1 MLCAR
6 GLSAAILEL
15 ERQHLITHLLFA
27 DDSLLFF
34 RATLEDCAGVRHCLN
49 LYEKASG
56 QLINHEN
63 SGLSFRPNSSADM
76 IDAIKTMLSIPVVH
90 EHELYLG
97 LPVCS
102 MRNKKLKFLNL
113 TERVSK
119 RLQGWGRKIFSS
131 GGKESLLKSVIQS
144 IPTYSMTCFYV
155 PKAICDKLKES
166 AQISGGGRKMVERKC
181 IRNLG
186 KRCVNQN
193 AWAVWSFDI

>member
-56 QLINHEN
+56 QLINYEN
-63 SGLSFRPNSSADM
+63 SGLSFSPNSSADM

-97 LPVCS
+97 LPV
-102 MRNKKLKFLNL
+102 
-113 TERVSK
+113 
-119 RLQGWGRKIFSS
+119 
-131 GGKESLLKSVIQS
+131 
-144 IPTYSMTCFYV
+144 
-155 PKAICDKLKES
+155 
-166 AQISGGGRKMVERKC
+166 
-181 IRNLG
+181 
-186 KRCVNQN
+186 
-193 AWAVWSFDI
+193 